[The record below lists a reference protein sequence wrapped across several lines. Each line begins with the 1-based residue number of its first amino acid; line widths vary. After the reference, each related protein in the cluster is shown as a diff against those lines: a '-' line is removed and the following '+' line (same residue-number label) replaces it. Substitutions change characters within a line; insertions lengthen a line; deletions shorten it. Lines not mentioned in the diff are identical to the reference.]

1 MPRGSVAGI
10 AAAVAWAA
18 AEPLGRRVVGPPP
31 GYSDLRLLGAPATQG
46 PLWRPVG
53 LLLHLANG
61 AVFGTVF
68 ERAGGHGWK
77 HGLLA
82 AQAENL
88 ALWPG
93 MAAVDRIHPDRRSG
107 AWPPLFTNGRVFAY
121 EAAMHA
127 VFGVVLGLLVRRPPG
142 RPA

>member
-1 MPRGSVAGI
+1 MPRGSVAGVT
-10 AAAVAWAA
+10 AAAAWAA
-18 AEPLGRRVVGPPP
+18 AEPLGARLVTPPP

-46 PLWRPVG
+46 PLWRPLG

-61 AVFGTVF
+61 ALFGAIF
-68 ERAGGHGWK
+68 ERVGGRGWR

-88 ALWPG
+88 ALWPA

-107 AWPPLFTNGRVFAY
+107 AWPRLLTNGRVFAY

-127 VFGVVLGLLVRRPPG
+127 VFGVVLGLLVRG
-142 RPA
+142 RPAEPA